1 MKIKFKDSRAIDF
14 FKVLKERVDQYFLD
28 NHLSQHANGWIH
40 LKSCFFLT
48 TQIGFYVAMLSGYFS
63 IPMFLILYACFGVMT
78 GLMNFNIV
86 HDALHGAYSSKAG
99 VNRWLGYLYDLNGT
113 SSYVWKV
120 THNMIHHTYTNI
132 PGYDGD
138 IDKAIILRLNPK
150 DKRYPF
156 HYYQN
161 LYAFF
166 LYSLVSANW
175 VLYGDYTF
183 FINEIKKGKVKG
195 KDSLI
200 FFGFKALNLFLLI
213 IFPIIYL
220 DYPFWVILLGY
231 LCGQMA
237 AGFSVALVFQ
247 LAHVVENVN
256 YVEPDAEGIIYHHW
270 AAHEMKT
277 TSNFATNNLFLT
289 HLLGGLNFQV
299 EHHLFPSI
307 CHVHYPQIKKIVQDT
322 AREFKLPYHENPT
335 FWKAIKSHYRLVKQ
349 FGREEGR
356 EHLTRGLNPD

>member
-1 MKIKFKDSRAIDF
+1 MKIKFQDPHFADYF
-14 FKVLKERVDQYFLD
+14 QVLKQRVDHYFD
-28 NHLSQHANGWIH
+28 ENKISKNANLFIH
-40 LKSCFFLT
+40 IKSFFFLSS
-48 TQIGFYVAMLSGYFS
+48 QVGLYLAMMSDQFS
-63 IPMFLILYACFGVMT
+63 APAYIMLYALFGVMT

-86 HDALHGAYSSKAG
+86 HDALHGAYSSNST
-99 VNRWLGYLYDLNGT
+99 VNRYLGYLYDLNGT
-113 SSYVWKV
+113 SSYVWKI

-150 DKRYPF
+150 DKLLPF

-166 LYSLVSANW
+166 LYCLVSVNW

-183 FINEIKKGKVKG
+183 FLSEIKKGKIKLKEG
-195 KDSLI
+195 LL

-213 IFPIIYL
+213 ILPIIYL
-220 DYPFWVILLGY
+220 HYPFWVILLGY

-237 AGFSVALVFQ
+237 AGFSISLIFQ

-256 YVEPDAEGIIYHHW
+256 YVEPDKSGIIHTNW
-270 AAHEMKT
+270 AAHEMMT
-277 TSNFATNNLFLT
+277 TSNFSTRNFFLT

-299 EHHLFPSI
+299 EHHLLPHI
-307 CHVHYPQIKKIVQDT
+307 CHVHYPFIQKIVKDT
-322 AREFKLPYHENPT
+322 AREFNLPYHENPT
-335 FWKAIKSHYRLVKQ
+335 FYHAIKSHYRIIKCL
-349 FGREEGR
+349 GREECSR
-356 EHLTRGLNPD
+356 YLIKSD

>member
-1 MKIKFKDSRAIDF
+1 MKIKFKDSHATDF
-14 FKVLKERVDQYFLD
+14 FNVLKERIDRFFSE
-28 NHLSQHANGWIH
+28 NHISRNATGWIH
-40 LKSCFFLT
+40 LKSFFFLAG
-48 TQIGFYVAMLSGYFS
+48 QVGLYLAMLSDYFS
-63 IPMFLILYACFGVMT
+63 IPIFLLLYACFGVMT

-86 HDALHGAYSSKAG
+86 HDALHGAYSSNAT

-113 SSYVWKV
+113 SSYVWKI

-175 VLYGDYTF
+175 VLYGDYVF
-183 FINEIKKGKVKG
+183 FINEIRKGKVKL
-195 KDSLI
+195 KDSII
-200 FFGFKALNLFLLI
+200 FFVFKALNLFLLI
-213 IFPIIYL
+213 LFPIFYL
-220 DYPFWVILLGY
+220 HYPFWVVPLGY
-231 LCGQMA
+231 LFGQMA
-237 AGFSVALVFQ
+237 AGFSIALVFQ
-247 LAHVVENVN
+247 LAHVVENVS
-256 YVEPDAEGIIYHHW
+256 YVEPDEVGVIHNNW
-270 AAHEMKT
+270 AAHEMNT
-277 TSNFATNNLFLT
+277 TSNFATGNLFLT
-289 HLLGGLNFQV
+289 HLLGGLNYQV

-307 CHVHYPQIKKIVQDT
+307 CHVHYPQIQKIVQNT
-322 AREFKLPYHENPT
+322 AREFELPYHENPT

-349 FGREEGR
+349 FGREEG
-356 EHLTRGLNPD
+356 HQYLKAD